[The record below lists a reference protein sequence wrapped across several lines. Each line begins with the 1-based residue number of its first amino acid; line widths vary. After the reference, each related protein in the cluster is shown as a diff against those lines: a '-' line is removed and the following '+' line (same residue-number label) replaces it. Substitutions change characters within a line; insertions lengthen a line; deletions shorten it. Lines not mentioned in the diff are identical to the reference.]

1 MKIKVSIIFVLISWL
16 WLCGIH
22 AQTIRT
28 ISVGQGASY
37 TDHLSLKE
45 DVKDMDL
52 MVKFVFNEEAN
63 NLTVTLISYR
73 TLFVF
78 WDNVHFKPL
87 IKGRKL
93 RPDQLPY
100 VVEYNPKD
108 KFKVSKLFKASIPKP
123 TKEFFFNRWI
133 DYEGL
138 QPAPQDY
145 KMVNDFISQTFDIQ
159 NKRDLVTV
167 RLRDVFL
174 MDKIE
179 KKKYNLY
186 NIPLGRDL
194 NLEYQITI
202 MRNPC
207 FGLDDE
213 LASAK
218 KALEGITTNYATL
231 SKRYGNRFVS
241 TQETKNLLDGLKA
254 TIQDQFPR
262 KSVDSPCKDIQ
273 ETWNQYNLYVDSIAA
288 LKCEVESVEST
299 VAASSFSPDG
309 LKILMAKSR
318 QIDIIVS
325 RWLMSKDPIECR
337 DLINQGRRIIDEVNA
352 MIGKRTGSTA
362 EQQKAVAT
370 FRAAER
376 YFNST
381 CK

>member
-22 AQTIRT
+22 AQTVRT

-218 KALEGITTNYATL
+218 KALEGITTNYTTL
-231 SKRYGNRFVS
+231 SKRFGNRLVP

-254 TIQDQFPR
+254 TIQDQFPP
-262 KSVDSPCKDIQ
+262 KTVDSPCKDIQ
-273 ETWNQYNLYVDSIAA
+273 ETWNKYNLYVDSIAA

-337 DLINQGRRIIDEVNA
+337 DLISQGRRIIDEVNA
-352 MIGKRTGSTA
+352 MIGKRTGNTA

>member
-22 AQTIRT
+22 AQTVRT

-159 NKRDLVTV
+159 NKRDLVTI

-194 NLEYQITI
+194 NLEYKITI

-231 SKRYGNRFVS
+231 SKRFGNRLVP
-241 TQETKNLLDGLKA
+241 TQETKTLLDGLKA
-254 TIQDQFPR
+254 TIQDQFPP

-273 ETWNQYNLYVDSIAA
+273 ETWNKYNLYVDSIAA

-337 DLINQGRRIIDEVNA
+337 DLISQGRRIIDEVNA
-352 MIGKRTGSTA
+352 MIGKRTGNTA

>member
-22 AQTIRT
+22 AQTVRT

-37 TDHLSLKE
+37 TDHLSLNE

-159 NKRDLVTV
+159 NKRDLVTI

-194 NLEYQITI
+194 NLEYKITI

-231 SKRYGNRFVS
+231 SKRFGNRLVP
-241 TQETKNLLDGLKA
+241 TQETKTLLDGLKA
-254 TIQDQFPR
+254 TIQDQFPP

-273 ETWNQYNLYVDSIAA
+273 ETWNKYNLYVDSIAA

-337 DLINQGRRIIDEVNA
+337 DLISQGRRIIDEVNA
-352 MIGKRTGSTA
+352 MIGKRTGNTA

>member
-22 AQTIRT
+22 AQTVRT

-194 NLEYQITI
+194 NLEYKISI

-231 SKRYGNRFVS
+231 SKRFGNRLVP
-241 TQETKNLLDGLKA
+241 TQETKTLLDGLKA
-254 TIQDQFPR
+254 TIQDQFPP

-273 ETWNQYNLYVDSIAA
+273 ETWNKYNLYVDSIAA

-337 DLINQGRRIIDEVNA
+337 DLISQGRRIIDEVNA
-352 MIGKRTGSTA
+352 MIGKRTGNTA